1 MLIPWIM
8 VLWGTISATEQ
19 NKRMKCVKT
28 VLNRIIGNQRYK
40 YLEYVTSFWNSLDDL
55 KKYR

>member
-1 MLIPWIM
+1 MLILRMM
-8 VLWGTISATEQ
+8 VLWRAISATEQ
-19 NKRMKCVKT
+19 KARMKCVKT
-28 VLNRIIGNQRYK
+28 VLDRIIGNQRCK